1 MAELIDIANAFFK
14 NKNDWRSISTEDKD
28 KFSFIFNRYFS
39 KKYPQY
45 SILLNS
51 KNQDK
56 SVILDMWFELLK
68 NERTYPNWFWSKSKK
83 EVSTIDEKDIKLL
96 MSKIKLDKES
106 DLLYLMDK
114 YPDLIKQELDFYKK
128 SGKNRER

>member
-14 NKNDWRSISTEDKD
+14 NKNDWKSISSEDKD

-68 NERTYPNWFWSKSKK
+68 SERTYPNWFWSKSKK
-83 EVSTIDEKDIKLL
+83 EVSTIDDKDIKLL

-106 DLLYLMDK
+106 DLLYLVDK

-128 SGKNRER
+128 VGKNRER

>member
-14 NKNDWRSISTEDKD
+14 NKNDWKSISSEDKD

-68 NERTYPNWFWSKSKK
+68 NERTYPSWFWSKSKK
-83 EVSTIDEKDIKLL
+83 EVSTIDDKDIKLL

-106 DLLYLMDK
+106 DLLYLIDK

>member
-14 NKNDWRSISTEDKD
+14 NKNDWKSISSEDKD

-68 NERTYPNWFWSKSKK
+68 NERTYPSWFWSKSKK
-83 EVSTIDEKDIKLL
+83 EVSTIDDKDIKLL

>member
-14 NKNDWRSISTEDKD
+14 NKNDWKSISSEDKD

-68 NERTYPNWFWSKSKK
+68 NERIYPNWFWSKSKK
-83 EVSTIDEKDIKLL
+83 EVSTIDDKDIKLL